1 MSSEDLTFE
10 DILKHIDKESE
21 HFVIR
26 LETHHRYGRE
36 VTIVEPHRPT
46 KDESSLKEIARQLK
60 EALGTGGDVEGGR
73 RGLPKGDWIE
83 AEAMIAGEGEAKIAF
98 SLLKTKYGI
107 QYRLIRFVQ
116 WVQTR
121 KDRSVALRIRI

>member
-73 RGLPKGDWIE
+73 IVLHGEQRTKAKDELVKLGFNEENIE
-83 AEAMIAGEGEAKIAF
+83 
-98 SLLKTKYGI
+98 
-107 QYRLIRFVQ
+107 LI
-116 WVQTR
+116 
-121 KDRSVALRIRI
+121 

>member
-10 DILKHIDKESE
+10 GILKHIDKESE

-26 LETHHRYGRE
+26 LETHHHSGRE
-36 VTIVEPHRPT
+36 VTIVEAHRPT

-73 RGLPKGDWIE
+73 IVLHGEQRTKAKDELVKLGFNKENIE
-83 AEAMIAGEGEAKIAF
+83 
-98 SLLKTKYGI
+98 
-107 QYRLIRFVQ
+107 LI
-116 WVQTR
+116 
-121 KDRSVALRIRI
+121 